1 MATSQMLAALKY
13 TVLDASV
20 KPATTSGGKRSG
32 ASNAASNTLAS
43 SK

>member
-1 MATSQMLAALKY
+1 MLAALKY

-20 KPATTSGGKRSG
+20 KSAATSGGKRSG
-32 ASNAASNTLAS
+32 ASNAASNTLVS